1 VADTLV
7 TDMGVPDV
15 LVTDTEAK
23 QCSPTDCDLTCSCTD
38 LIPRASISLMVEA
51 GSKVEAGTVVEART
65 VVEAGTIVEAR
76 TVVEAG
82 TTGVEAGTAEVGSIK
97 VRDFK
102 IRASKVRD
110 VKVEFKILKKP
121 GVVRKAEASEKVRV
135 AEKAGLPKNV

>member
-82 TTGVEAGTAEVGSIK
+82 TTGVEAGSAP
-97 VRDFK
+97 
-102 IRASKVRD
+102 SK
-110 VKVEFKILKKP
+110 
-121 GVVRKAEASEKVRV
+121 SEISRSEPPRSEMSRLNSK
-135 AEKAGLPKNV
+135 L